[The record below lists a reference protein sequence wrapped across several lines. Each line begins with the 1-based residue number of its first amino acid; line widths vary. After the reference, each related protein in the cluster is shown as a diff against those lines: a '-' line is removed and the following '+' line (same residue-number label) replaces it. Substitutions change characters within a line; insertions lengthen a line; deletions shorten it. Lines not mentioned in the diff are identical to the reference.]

1 MRRSLHSVPSSVQI
15 RVRVGVRTTAVRPES
30 GFGFNQRAVPLHA
43 ARRRSAKRD
52 AEESEPR
59 RDSTR
64 RQMYLVDGCARV
76 VARLRSSEVLVV
88 ARAGG
93 GTAATET
100 SVGSAQLVHRTLN
113 VTSLLPFLQWSH
125 TVMQRNERVKDVVQ
139 SHCPDLH

>member
-1 MRRSLHSVPSSVQI
+1 
-15 RVRVGVRTTAVRPES
+15 
-30 GFGFNQRAVPLHA
+30 
-43 ARRRSAKRD
+43 
-52 AEESEPR
+52 
-59 RDSTR
+59 
-64 RQMYLVDGCARV
+64 MYLVDGCARV

-93 GTAATET
+93 GKAATET